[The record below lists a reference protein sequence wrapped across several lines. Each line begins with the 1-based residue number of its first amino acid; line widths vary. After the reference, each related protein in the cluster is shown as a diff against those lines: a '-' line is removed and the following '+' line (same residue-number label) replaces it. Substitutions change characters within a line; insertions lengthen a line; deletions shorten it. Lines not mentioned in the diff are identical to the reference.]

1 MFPDTAL
8 YTFSRC
14 LRRVDAPNLPRRLK
28 KKNIKHQTSNI
39 RYSELS
45 AECHQSRSKRGSRNA
60 AISDTYFC
68 CGNKT
73 FRRGYTQAPNV
84 VGDEKGLS
92 NPRNKRNICVGGVLT
107 APPLVGYLVTA
118 LTHWWV
124 ATGPVGRTPRHFL
137 QCLSTGVRVGTAVMT
152 PDTSSSPERASPRN
166 EIRKISGSG

>member
-1 MFPDTAL
+1 MSA
-8 YTFSRC
+8 SGRC
-14 LRRVDAPNLPRRLK
+14 PQSSTSFK
-28 KKNIKHQTSNI
+28 KKTIKHQASNI

-45 AECHQSRSKRGSRNA
+45 AERHQSRGKRGSRNA
-60 AISDTYFC
+60 AVSDTYFC
-68 CGNKT
+68 CGNKAS
-73 FRRGYTQAPNV
+73 RGGYTQAPNV
-84 VGDEKGLS
+84 VGDESGLS